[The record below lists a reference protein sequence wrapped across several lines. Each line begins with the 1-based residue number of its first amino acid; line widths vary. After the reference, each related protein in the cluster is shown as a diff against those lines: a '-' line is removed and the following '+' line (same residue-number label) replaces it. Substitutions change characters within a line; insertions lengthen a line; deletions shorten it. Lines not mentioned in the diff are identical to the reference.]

1 MLKGGQGCVLT
12 PWCAGAPA
20 LAPAI
25 WTSEAAAHTR
35 YAPFSTDLIAGQHTD
50 IGDVKVCNDATTLAV
65 TGRRRAR
72 PGQPGSTCAPI
83 AASRRSARWWRIG
96 RTSAGEEI
104 ETMSSQKLGFFC
116 GVAAALG
123 AAGALAQAT
132 APVAEES
139 AKDIVATTVRSL
151 GHPCE
156 RPERAVRD
164 EAASL
169 PDQAAWILTCSNAR
183 YWVRY
188 NNDEPA
194 EIRRLE

>member
-1 MLKGGQGCVLT
+1 M
-12 PWCAGAPA
+12 
-20 LAPAI
+20 
-25 WTSEAAAHTR
+25 
-35 YAPFSTDLIAGQHTD
+35 
-50 IGDVKVCNDATTLAV
+50 
-65 TGRRRAR
+65 
-72 PGQPGSTCAPI
+72 
-83 AASRRSARWWRIG
+83 SRH
-96 RTSAGEEI
+96 
-104 ETMSSQKLGFFC
+104 KLGFFC

-132 APVAEES
+132 APVDEES

-194 EIRRLE
+194 EIRRISPP